1 MNLKQGEHLSKE
13 QVVELD
19 PDVILCARSIQDS
32 KIHQDILHDPAFQTI
47 KAVKNHRVLL
57 VEDRYISSVTQ
68 SFVDAVE
75 AVSQLVY
82 PELWDFD

>member
-1 MNLKQGEHLSKE
+1 MLIR
-13 QVVELD
+13 D
-19 PDVILCARSIQDS
+19 
-32 KIHQDILHDPAFQTI
+32 HQPI

-82 PELWDFD
+82 LELWDFD

>member
-1 MNLKQGEHLSKE
+1 MLIRDH
-13 QVVELD
+13 
-19 PDVILCARSIQDS
+19 
-32 KIHQDILHDPAFQTI
+32 QTI